1 MSKNYKESFDQI
13 KIAGS
18 LAAKTLDEVT
28 AYINPGVTTDK
39 LDKIC
44 YEFISC
50 LLYTSDAADE

>member
-1 MSKNYKESFDQI
+1 MNSDYKESFEQI

-28 AYINPGVTTDK
+28 SYVKPGVSTGE

-44 YEFISC
+44 YEFIR
-50 LLYTSDAADE
+50 DN

>member
-18 LAAKTLDEVT
+18 LAARTLDEVT

-44 YEFISC
+44 YIQ
-50 LLYTSDAADE
+50 LLSRIKILFPYQ